1 MNLFDKVPS
10 VAKDA
15 FVAPS
20 ASVIGDV
27 KVGGRSSIWYGCV
40 LRGDVN
46 GISVGS
52 ETNIQ
57 DNSLIHVAKSN
68 LSGKVKPT
76 IIGDRVT
83 VGHSAVLH
91 GCTVE
96 NEAFVGMGAT
106 LLDGVVVETNAM
118 VAAGALV
125 RQDTRIPSGE
135 VWGGNPARFLRKLT
149 DEEMKFFVESAT
161 NYSNLAQVHASENA
175 KNFDEIEFE
184 KVLLPLKHALL
195 HENLLLKT
203 QTPFTQ
209 MTQTQLERFV
219 ENRSVDR
226 LRLPEA
232 MTLFDAM
239 LASRPR
245 PSILAFTRF
254 LNSFVRSNHPRLS
267 VSLYSRMVSAKVPL
281 DGFLYGTIINC
292 CCNLSFVDLGFA
304 VFGDSIKRGC
314 YSDAVVF
321 TALIKGQVGSV
332 KDKMFDRKLS
342 DHVRISWIF
351 RRLWRRKLEVD
362 IALVFHFGSNM
373 PVKCLL
379 HSLSSGD
386 DRNLVLSYGPCQFPT
401 LGFIVE
407 RYWETQSQ
415 A

>member
-149 DEEMKFFVESAT
+149 DEEMKFFVQSAT
-161 NYSNLAQVHASENA
+161 NYSNLAQIHGTENA

-184 KVLLPLKHALL
+184 KVLRKKFANHNEDYDSMLGVIREVP
-195 HENLLLKT
+195 
-203 QTPFTQ
+203 
-209 MTQTQLERFV
+209 
-219 ENRSVDR
+219 
-226 LRLPEA
+226 PE
-232 MTLFDAM
+232 
-239 LASRPR
+239 
-245 PSILAFTRF
+245 
-254 LNSFVRSNHPRLS
+254 
-267 VSLYSRMVSAKVPL
+267 
-281 DGFLYGTIINC
+281 
-292 CCNLSFVDLGFA
+292 
-304 VFGDSIKRGC
+304 
-314 YSDAVVF
+314 
-321 TALIKGQVGSV
+321 
-332 KDKMFDRKLS
+332 
-342 DHVRISWIF
+342 
-351 RRLWRRKLEVD
+351 
-362 IALVFHFGSNM
+362 
-373 PVKCLL
+373 
-379 HSLSSGD
+379 
-386 DRNLVLSYGPCQFPT
+386 LVLPDTILREKSLKSLQ
-401 LGFIVE
+401 
-407 RYWETQSQ
+407 
-415 A
+415 